1 MVVEAAPR
9 VKLAFDEIDTI
20 VHKHNVERGAVI
32 PILQEIQGTYGYVPP
47 VAVQRIADN
56 INVPASEIFG
66 IVTFYGQFRLQPLG
80 KYLIKICH
88 GTACHLCG
96 AEMVAEIVSQVIG
109 AKEGETSED
118 GLFTVERVACIGCCS
133 LAPCMMINGE
143 AYGRLTPEAISKII
157 NEIRRQ
163 EKSPVTAG

>member
-1 MVVEAAPR
+1 MVVEAATKE
-9 VKLAFDEIDTI
+9 KLGFDAIDTI
-20 VHKHNVERGAVI
+20 VHKHNVEAGAVI
-32 PILQEIQGTYGYVPP
+32 PILQEIQDTYGYVPP
-47 VAVQRIADN
+47 VAIQRIAEN

-80 KYLIKICH
+80 KHLIKICH

-96 AEMVAEIVSQVIG
+96 AEMVAEILSLVIG

-143 AYGRLTPEAISKII
+143 AYGRLTPEAIVKII
-157 NEIRRQ
+157 NEIRKQ
-163 EKSPVTAG
+163 EAPVTAG

>member
-1 MVVEAAPR
+1 MVIEAAP
-9 VKLAFDEIDTI
+9 KEELGFDAIDTI
-20 VHKHNVERGAVI
+20 VHKHNVEAGAVI
-32 PILQEIQGTYGYVPP
+32 PILQEIQDTYGYVPP
-47 VAVQRIADN
+47 VAIQRIAEN

-96 AEMVAEIVSQVIG
+96 AEMVAEIVSQVTG
-109 AKEGETSED
+109 AKEGKTSEE
-118 GLFTVERVACIGCCS
+118 GLFTVERVACIGCCC

-143 AYGRLTPEAISKII
+143 AYGRLTPEAIGKII
-157 NEIRRQ
+157 NEIRKQ
-163 EKSPVTAG
+163 EAPVTAG

>member
-1 MVVEAAPR
+1 MVIEAAPKE
-9 VKLAFDEIDTI
+9 KLGFDAIDTI
-20 VHKHNVERGAVI
+20 VHKHNVEAGAVI

-47 VAVQRIADN
+47 VAIQRIAEN

-80 KYLIKICH
+80 KHLIKICH

-96 AEMVAEIVSQVIG
+96 AEMVAEILSLVIG

-143 AYGRLTPEAISKII
+143 AYGRLTPEAIVKII
-157 NEIRRQ
+157 NEIRKQ
-163 EKSPVTAG
+163 EAPVTAE